1 MRLRAVFTGLGAVL
15 VLLGL
20 LWTAQ
25 GLGWVRW
32 PESGFM
38 IDQSGWVWRGALTA
52 VLGVVLIL
60 RNRRR

>member
-1 MRLRAVFTGLGAVL
+1 MRIRTVFAVLGAVL
-15 VLLGL
+15 FLLGL

-32 PESGFM
+32 PQSSFM
-38 IDQSGWVWRGALTA
+38 IDQRDWVWRGALTA
-52 VLGVVLIL
+52 VLGAVLIL

>member
-32 PESGFM
+32 PESSFM

-52 VLGVVLIL
+52 VLGAVLIL

>member
-32 PESGFM
+32 PQSSFM
-38 IDQSGWVWRGALTA
+38 IDQRDWVWRGALTA
-52 VLGVVLIL
+52 LLGAVLVF
-60 RNRRR
+60 RNRQR